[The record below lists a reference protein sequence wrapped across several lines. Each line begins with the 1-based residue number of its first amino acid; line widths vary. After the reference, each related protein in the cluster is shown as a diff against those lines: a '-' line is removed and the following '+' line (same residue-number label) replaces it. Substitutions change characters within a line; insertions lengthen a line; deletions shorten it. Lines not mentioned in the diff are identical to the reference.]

1 VRPSLLSDIDC
12 ALVAQILLS
21 DIEEGECWGLELLH
35 IFAIEARINHGNLFC
50 YLITHIRGSAS
61 LSGKDQLLRSSLVYG
76 RVDGIP
82 NLS

>member
-35 IFAIEARINHGNLFC
+35 IFAIEARIKHGNLFC
-50 YLITHIRGSAS
+50 YLITHI
-61 LSGKDQLLRSSLVYG
+61 
-76 RVDGIP
+76 
-82 NLS
+82 